1 MSERHNDVAAGTAP
15 RRILLAISAAEREP
29 FFPADTA
36 AELAQ
41 FGEVTTAEP
50 AELHDDHHFAVALE
64 GVSILITGWG
74 FPRLDA
80 DRLALAPD
88 LEIVAHAPSSI
99 RTLVSDALW
108 DSGIPITQG
117 GAAMSP
123 AVAELS
129 LTLTLALLRRVHRM
143 DHALRSGADWSTA
156 REIPR
161 AREISGV
168 RIGVV
173 GASRTGRCY
182 IDACRA
188 LGAEVAVHD
197 PYVPADDPLAPLLAD
212 LRTLVSTCDVVAV
225 HAPATDETLGLIG
238 PEEVAAMRD
247 GTLVVNTAR
256 ASIVDDDALYAAAA
270 AGRIDVAL
278 DVHDPEPVAADD
290 RWRSLPNV
298 LLTAHVGGATVE
310 SRRRAGRIVV
320 DEIERHLAGEP
331 LQHGL
336 TRVDLER
343 MG

>member
-15 RRILLAISAAEREP
+15 RRILLAVSASERKP

-36 AELAQ
+36 SALSRI
-41 FGEVTTAEP
+41 GEVTTAEP
-50 AELHDDHHFAVALE
+50 DELQDTEAFAAALD

-80 DRLALAPD
+80 DRLALARN
-88 LEIVAHAPSSI
+88 LELVAHAPSSI
-99 RTLVSDALW
+99 RTLVSGAFW

-117 GAAMSP
+117 GAAMSR
-123 AVAELS
+123 AVAEMS

-143 DHALRSGADWSTA
+143 DHALRSGAGWSQA

-168 RIGVV
+168 RIGVI

-182 IDACRA
+182 IDFCRV
-188 LGAEVAVHD
+188 LGADVVVHD
-197 PYVPADDPLAPLLAD
+197 PYVSADDALVPLLTD
-212 LRTLVSTCDVVAV
+212 LDTLVSTCDVVAI
-225 HAPATDETLGLIG
+225 HAPATDETRGLVG
-238 PEEVAAMRD
+238 PDEIAAMRD
-247 GTLVVNTAR
+247 GAILVNTAR
-256 ASIVDDDALYAAAA
+256 STIVDDEALYAAAA
-270 AGRIDVAL
+270 TGRIDVAL
-278 DVHDPEPVAADD
+278 DVHDAEPLPIDD
-290 RWRSLPNV
+290 RWRALPNV

-320 DEIERHLAGEP
+320 DEIERHLAGEA
-331 LQHGL
+331 LQHRV
-336 TRVDLER
+336 TRADLER